1 MFEKLYKE
9 FEDECE
15 GTVYMMVNN
24 PNRYKKWY
32 KERVEQLCIDYKQQ
46 TRTPDWCPLEDAR
59 AWCPNC
65 GKEFDSCGNCEAIFR
80 TLPPGIGEE

>member
-9 FEDECE
+9 FEDECK

-32 KERVEQLCIDYKQQ
+32 KERVEQLCEDYKQQ
-46 TRTPDWCPLEDAR
+46 THT
-59 AWCPNC
+59 
-65 GKEFDSCGNCEAIFR
+65 
-80 TLPPGIGEE
+80 TLKRKSNEK

>member
-32 KERVEQLCIDYKQQ
+32 KERVEQLCLDYHNSI
-46 TRTPDWCPLEDAR
+46 TPDTGKKEKCTCGSKTIPRVVAPITEIICR
-59 AWCPNC
+59 NC
-65 GKEFDSCGNCEAIFR
+65 G
-80 TLPPGIGEE
+80 LPRH